1 MRIRITAVVLALG
14 AATSVAHA
22 QQVTVVSRAQPV
34 RVISSLAS
42 NGIGYSVA
50 HQPPGDLTGAY
61 RIKVVCT
68 VGQVSAIAHC
78 PTARHE
84 AHCPAALIVCR

>member
-1 MRIRITAVVLALG
+1 MRFRLIAVVLALG

-22 QQVTVVSRAQPV
+22 QQVTVVTRAQPV
-34 RVISSLAS
+34 RAISSLAS

-50 HQPPGDLTGAY
+50 YAEPGGSIGAY

-68 VGQVSAIAHC
+68 VGQVSAVAHC
-78 PTARHE
+78 PTVRHE